1 MMTYKKLLFALI
13 STASIAFTSCS
24 SDNEEMTTNEPQM
37 VNVKLDFTFEQS
49 GDMTRANGAETY
61 AAFYEKYIKTKKLTP
76 KNYSLSFINKA
87 TGQEILSKK
96 GMWEK
101 KEGIQLP
108 EGKYIISGISHP
120 IEKYSDA
127 PSDSVYMSFY
137 EEVEITQNTYEIT
150 LSAKY
155 ASFLLLFDVNNIR
168 NILLADEYNTA
179 FPEDNKMYKKLTKD
193 DNCYWLFM
201 VNNWYGRY
209 TANYGATYSYDY
221 YSFVVQLMNEN
232 TAKFEL
238 SSKSFDRGKYYFY
251 QYNDISTSY
260 NIPEMQP
267 GN

>member
-1 MMTYKKLLFALI
+1 MMTYKKLTLALMC
-13 STASIAFTSCS
+13 ASGIVFTSCS
-24 SDNEEMTTNEPQM
+24 NDSDDFTTNEPQM

-49 GDMTRANGAETY
+49 GDMTRATGAETY
-61 AAFYEKYIKTKKLTP
+61 AAFYEKYIRTKKLTP
-76 KNYSLSFINKA
+76 KNYSLTFINKA
-87 TGQEILSKK
+87 TGQEILSKN

-108 EGKYIISGISHP
+108 EGKYIIRGKSHP
-120 IEKYSDA
+120 IENYSNA
-127 PSDSVYMSFY
+127 PSDSVYMSFD

-150 LSAKY
+150 LSAEY
-155 ASFLLLFDVNNIR
+155 ASFLLLFDVNNID
-168 NILLADEYNTA
+168 NILLADQYNTA

-209 TANYGATYSYDY
+209 TYNYGQTYSYDY

-232 TAKFEL
+232 TAKLEL
-238 SSKSFDRGKYYFY
+238 STKSFDWGKYYFY
-251 QYNDISTSY
+251 QYNNMSTSY
-260 NIPEMQP
+260 NIPEMEA